1 MTFLKNLFHTDPDAG
16 PAEKFI
22 TYFVPIFVFVVLAI
36 AFLMCWEV
44 LQFGFIY
51 EAARL
56 TGFGG
61 KLLGTVLLFAAA
73 VWAWANETD
82 RVPFRVNQLV
92 ATLLLVIL
100 IIFSL
105 LAYTGFQ
112 VENYK

>member
-1 MTFLKNLFHTDPDAG
+1 MTFLKNLFHTEPGAG
-16 PAEKFI
+16 PMEKFI
-22 TYFVPIFVFVVLAI
+22 TYFVPLFVFIVLLM

-44 LQFGFIY
+44 IQWGFIY

-61 KLLGTVLLFAAA
+61 KLLGTVLFLAAG

-82 RVPFRVNQLV
+82 RVPLRVNQLV
-92 ATLLLVIL
+92 ATLLLVVL